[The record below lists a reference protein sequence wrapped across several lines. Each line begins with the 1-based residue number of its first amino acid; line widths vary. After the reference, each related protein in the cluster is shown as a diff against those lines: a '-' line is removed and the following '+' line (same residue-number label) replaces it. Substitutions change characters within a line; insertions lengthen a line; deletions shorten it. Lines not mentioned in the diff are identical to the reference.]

1 MPCVLN
7 FLQNDNDSL
16 IGEFIAFTEIG
27 SVVGCRLLPIVVI
40 AVVRFT
46 WYLVMIGV
54 ALLTRRVGTEGPSV
68 QVQGALG
75 FLQFPGL
82 KIYTLTPEIIPYS
95 WTCIAERTFSK
106 TIFNLGALQD

>member
-27 SVVGCRLLPIVVI
+27 SVVGCRLLPSVVI

-54 ALLTRRVGTEGPSV
+54 ALLTRRVGTEGPMYKYRGPLDFYNS
-68 QVQGALG
+68 QALK
-75 FLQFPGL
+75 F
-82 KIYTLTPEIIPYS
+82 TL
-95 WTCIAERTFSK
+95 
-106 TIFNLGALQD
+106 